1 MPFIH
6 HKLGKTY
13 YRSKGPKRSIPLV
26 CLHGGPGGTH
36 LYFEKTLTL
45 FPERRVIV
53 YDQAG
58 SGNSTR
64 TKKDKWTIK
73 HMVNELSILIDKWGL
88 EEYHLLGSSWG
99 GTLAIEYYLRTK
111 DPRIKSLI
119 FSSSLISEPMW
130 AKDARRL
137 IGKFP
142 QAHKKALMHALRTD
156 ETDFPG
162 YKEASD
168 LYTKRHLFRGK
179 KRKPN
184 KKILKAFN
192 KDLYEHMWGP
202 SEFHANGTLKG
213 WDRSHDLHK
222 IKVPTLYICG
232 RFDEST
238 PESNRIFAKRTPNAQ
253 FKVIPKA
260 SHSVTRE
267 NPKFFQ
273 KSIRAFLEGVESK

>member
-26 CLHGGPGGTH
+26 CLHGGPGGSH
-36 LYFEKTLTL
+36 HYFEKMLGF
-45 FPERRVIV
+45 FPDRRVII

-58 SGNSTR
+58 SGASTR
-64 TKKDKWTIK
+64 TRKDKWTIK
-73 HMVNELSILIDKWGL
+73 HMVAELEILIDKWGL

-111 DPRIKSLI
+111 DPRIKSLV
-119 FSSSLISEPMW
+119 FSSSLLSEPMW

-142 QAHKKALMHALRTD
+142 AKHRKALLRSLRTD

-184 KKILKAFN
+184 PKIKKAFN
-192 KDLYEHMWGP
+192 EELYNYMWGP

-213 WDRSHDLHK
+213 WDRSKDLHK

-238 PESNRIFAKRTPNAQ
+238 PESNRHFAKLTPDAKL
-253 FKVIPKA
+253 KVIPKA
-260 SHSVTRE
+260 SHSMARE
-267 NPKFFQ
+267 NPKAL
-273 KSIRAFLEGVESK
+273 KRELGKFLEGVDGK